1 MILSITYRTAEGRI
15 VPYRQIRFEEGKAYH
30 VETAEELAGE
40 TEKMSKSRGN
50 VIPVD
55 VPIQRYGAD
64 TTRLYEMFMGPLETT
79 KPWSM
84 QGVEGISRFLNRA
97 WRMIVDEAADS
108 VQLSPKVASADP
120 TEEELRVMHKTIQAV
135 TQDMETLSFNT
146 AISRLMEFVNYFT
159 GQDRRARSCMENFVL
174 LLSPMAP
181 HISEELWQALGHGES
196 LAQAS
201 WPVFDPEYVRE
212 STVEMPVQI
221 NGKVRGRVI
230 VPVHAANAEM
240 EQAALADPRVKKYL
254 EGTSIRKVI
263 IVPKK
268 LINIVAAGSK

>member
-1 MILSITYRTAEGRI
+1 
-15 VPYRQIRFEEGKAYH
+15 
-30 VETAEELAGE
+30 
-40 TEKMSKSRGN
+40 
-50 VIPVD
+50 
-55 VPIQRYGAD
+55 
-64 TTRLYEMFMGPLETT
+64 
-79 KPWSM
+79 
-84 QGVEGISRFLNRA
+84 
-97 WRMIVDEAADS
+97 
-108 VQLSPKVASADP
+108 
-120 TEEELRVMHKTIQAV
+120 
-135 TQDMETLSFNT
+135 
-146 AISRLMEFVNYFT
+146 
-159 GQDRRARSCMENFVL
+159 MENFVL